1 MRRHRTTAR
10 GGISLLLLLGL
21 SAGVAVASPGNYP
34 GLDGPGPH
42 PRKPSAA
49 TPSTKP
55 TAKPS
60 PKTRLLFPLVGPAQ
74 YHNDF
79 GEARPI
85 GHEEGNDI
93 LTPRHTPVV
102 APENATVKFW
112 TDSGAGCMLY
122 LYGKSGTTY
131 LYLHLNDDVSK
142 NPNTNDN
149 RGKCKAGGSY
159 APSLK
164 DGQKVAAGQLIAFSG
179 DSGNADGIPHL
190 EFQMR
195 PHDGKPIS
203 PYKTLNRALRL
214 MFVKLPGKTFTL
226 SASATVVST
235 TIAADASSA
244 TLKVEVKSVRAWPG
258 GYRIANVNRNVT
270 FSVAGTDTIQLIR
283 PGPTPAAA
291 TVSLQRLLAAKKGTA
306 LTVTTAPAA
315 AKLDAQLGRGLFDAA
330 TVVLKPS

>member
-1 MRRHRTTAR
+1 M
-10 GGISLLLLLGL
+10 LLLGL
-21 SAGVAVASPGNYP
+21 TAGVAAASPGNYP

-42 PRKPSAA
+42 PLKPKPS
-49 TPSTKP
+49 TTSSPTKP
-55 TAKPS
+55 TAEPS
-60 PKTRLLFPLVGPAQ
+60 PKTRLIFPIVGPAQ

-79 GEARPI
+79 GEPRPI

-93 LTPRHTPVV
+93 LTPRHTPLV
-102 APENATVKFW
+102 APEAAKVKFW

-131 LYLHLNDDVSK
+131 EYLHLNNDVSK

-159 APSLK
+159 APGLK
-164 DGQKVAAGQLIAFSG
+164 EGQKVGAGQLIAFSG

-203 PYKTLNRALRL
+203 PYKTLNRALRV
-214 MFVKLPGKTFTL
+214 MFVTLPGKTFTL
-226 SASATVVST
+226 SASSTVVST
-235 TIAADASSA
+235 TLAEDASSA

-270 FSVAGTDTIQLIR
+270 FTVTDADTIQVIR
-283 PGPTPAAA
+283 RGPTPAAT
-291 TVSLQRLLAAKKGTA
+291 TVSLQRLVTAKKGTP
-306 LTVTTAPAA
+306 LTVTTSPAPA
-315 AKLDAQLGRGLFDAA
+315 KLAAQLGRGLFDAA
-330 TVVLKPS
+330 TVVLEPS

>member
-1 MRRHRTTAR
+1 
-10 GGISLLLLLGL
+10 LLLLGVT
-21 SAGVAVASPGNYP
+21 AGAAAASPGNYP
-34 GLDGPGPH
+34 GQDGPGPRTH
-42 PRKPSAA
+42 KPSA
-49 TPSTKP
+49 TSQVTKP
-55 TAKPS
+55 TATPS
-60 PKTRLLFPLVGPAQ
+60 PTTRLIFPLVGPAQ

-79 GEARPI
+79 GEPRPI

-102 APENATVKFW
+102 APEAAKVKFW

-131 LYLHLNDDVSK
+131 LYLHLNNDVSK

-149 RGKCKAGGSY
+149 KGKCAAGGSY
-159 APSLK
+159 APGLK

-214 MFVKLPGKTFTL
+214 MFVTLPGKTFTL

-235 TIAADASSA
+235 TLAEDASSA
-244 TLKVEVKSVRAWPG
+244 TLKVDVKSVRAWPG
-258 GYRIANVNRNVT
+258 GYRIANVNRSVS
-270 FSVAGTDTIQLIR
+270 FSVQDTDTIQLIHT
-283 PGPTPAAA
+283 GPTPAAT
-291 TVSLQRLLAAKKGTA
+291 TVSLQRLLSAKKGTSV
-306 LTVTTAPAA
+306 TVTTAPASS
-315 AKLDAQLGRGLFDAA
+315 KLDAQLGRGLFDAA

>member
-1 MRRHRTTAR
+1 M
-10 GGISLLLLLGL
+10 LLLGL
-21 SAGVAVASPGNYP
+21 SAGVAAASPSP
-34 GLDGPGPH
+34 A
-42 PRKPSAA
+42 SQV
-49 TPSTKP
+49 
-55 TAKPS
+55 AKPS
-60 PKTRLLFPLVGPAQ
+60 PSTRLIFPLVGPAQ

-79 GEARPI
+79 GEPRPI

-102 APENATVKFW
+102 APEAAKIKFW

-122 LYGKSGTTY
+122 LYGASGTTY
-131 LYLHLNDDVSK
+131 LYLHLNNDVSK

-149 RGKCKAGGSY
+149 KGKCKAGGSY
-159 APSLK
+159 APGLK

-203 PYKTLNRALRL
+203 PYRTLNRALRL
-214 MFVKLPGKTFTL
+214 MFVTAPGKTFTL

-235 TIAADASSA
+235 TLADDASSA
-244 TLKVEVKSVRAWPG
+244 TLKVAVKSVRAWPG
-258 GYRIANVNRNVT
+258 GYRIAKVNRNVSFT
-270 FSVAGTDTIQLIR
+270 VQDTDAIQLIR

-291 TVSLQRLLAAKKGTA
+291 TVSLERLLSAKKGTPVT
-306 LTVTTAPAA
+306 LTTAPAA
-315 AKLDAQLGRGLFDAA
+315 KKLDAQLGRGLFDAA
-330 TVVLKPS
+330 TVVINPS

>member
-131 LYLHLNDDVSK
+131 LYLHLNNDVSK

-149 RGKCKAGGSY
+149 RGKCKAGRSY

-195 PHDGKPIS
+195 PHNGKPIS

-244 TLKVEVKSVRAWPG
+244 TLEVEVKSVRAWPG

-270 FSVAGTDTIQLIR
+270 FSVAPTDTIQLIR

>member
-1 MRRHRTTAR
+1 
-10 GGISLLLLLGL
+10 
-21 SAGVAVASPGNYP
+21 
-34 GLDGPGPH
+34 LDGPGP
-42 PRKPSAA
+42 RTLKPSATA
-49 TPSTKP
+49 PATKP
-55 TAKPS
+55 TATPS
-60 PKTRLLFPLVGPAQ
+60 PKTRLIFPLVGPAQ

-79 GEARPI
+79 GEPRPI

-102 APENATVKFW
+102 APEAAKVKFW

-131 LYLHLNDDVSK
+131 LYLHLNNDVSK

-149 RGKCKAGGSY
+149 RGKCAAGGSY
-159 APSLK
+159 APGLK

-195 PHDGKPIS
+195 PHDGKPVS

-214 MFVKLPGKTFTL
+214 MFVTAPGKTFTL
-226 SASATVVST
+226 SASATVVSST
-235 TIAADASSA
+235 LAPDASSA
-244 TLKVEVKSVRAWPG
+244 TLKVEVKNLRVWPG
-258 GYRIANVNRNVT
+258 GYRISGLNRDLSFTVQD
-270 FSVAGTDTIQLIR
+270 TDSIQLLHT
-283 PGPTPAAA
+283 GPTPAAT
-291 TVSLQRLLAAKKGTA
+291 TVSLQRLLGAKKGTS

-315 AKLDAQLGRGLFDAA
+315 SKLEAQLGHGLFDAA
-330 TVVLKPS
+330 TVVIKPA

>member
-1 MRRHRTTAR
+1 MPSHRTTAR
-10 GGISLLLLLGL
+10 GGISLFLLLGF
-21 SAGVAVASPGNYP
+21 SAGVAAASSGNYP
-34 GLDGPGPH
+34 GQDGPGPGTKR
-42 PRKPSAA
+42 PKPAA
-49 TPSTKP
+49 VSTTP

-60 PKTRLLFPLVGPAQ
+60 PKTRLVFPLVGPAQ

-79 GEARPI
+79 GEPRPI
-85 GHEEGNDI
+85 GNEEGNDI
-93 LTPRHTPVV
+93 MTPRHTPVV
-102 APENATVKFW
+102 APEDAKIKFW

-131 LYLHLNDDVSK
+131 LYLHLNNDVSK

-159 APSLK
+159 APGLK

-226 SASATVVST
+226 SASATVIST
-235 TIAADASSA
+235 TLADDGTTA
-244 TLKVEVKSVRAWPG
+244 TLKVDVKNVRAWPG
-258 GYRIANVNRNVT
+258 GYRISNVNRTISLTVQD
-270 FSVAGTDTIQLIR
+270 TDTIQLIR
-283 PGPTPAAA
+283 PGPSPAAV
-291 TVSLQRLLAAKKGTA
+291 TVSLQRLTAAKKGQA
-306 LTVTTAPAA
+306 VTVTTAPAA

>member
-1 MRRHRTTAR
+1 M
-10 GGISLLLLLGL
+10 LLLGF
-21 SAGVAVASPGNYP
+21 SAGVAAASPVNYP
-34 GLDGPGPH
+34 GLDGPGP
-42 PRKPSAA
+42 RTLKPSATA
-49 TPSTKP
+49 AATKP
-55 TAKPS
+55 TATPS
-60 PKTRLLFPLVGPAQ
+60 PKTRLIFPLVGPAQ

-79 GEARPI
+79 GEPRPI

-102 APENATVKFW
+102 APEAAKVKFW

-131 LYLHLNDDVSK
+131 LYLHLNNDVSK

-149 RGKCKAGGSY
+149 RGKCAAGGSY
-159 APSLK
+159 APGLK

-195 PHDGKPIS
+195 PHDGKPVS

-214 MFVKLPGKTFTL
+214 MFVTAPGKTFTL
-226 SASATVVST
+226 SASATIVST
-235 TIAADASSA
+235 ALAPDASSA
-244 TLKVEVKSVRAWPG
+244 TLKVEVKNLRVWPG
-258 GYRIANVNRNVT
+258 GYRISGLNRDVS
-270 FSVAGTDTIQLIR
+270 FAVQDTDTIQLLHT
-283 PGPTPAAA
+283 GPTPAAT
-291 TVSLQRLLAAKKGTA
+291 TVSLQRLLGAKKGTS

-315 AKLDAQLGRGLFDAA
+315 SKLEAQLGHGLFDAA
-330 TVVLKPS
+330 TVVIKPA